1 MRLCELL
8 AFDSI
13 AVQCHTI
20 PDADTLASGY
30 GLYCYLKSVGKEPLL
45 FYGGPKITKPNLVG
59 MVDRLNIPIQHAPEL
74 TEWGGLLITVDCQY
88 GAGNVSKVKAAHVA
102 VIDHHIQEQDL
113 PSLSVLRPWLGSC
126 ATLVWDLLRRESY
139 SIDTPLATA
148 LHYGLFTDTN
158 GFSEMRHPL
167 DRDMWDAL
175 EVDDALL
182 KKLKLSNLSITD
194 LSQVS
199 EALNDFTACGDFR
212 FALLPAPPCD
222 PNILGFISDLSMQ
235 VDSVDMVVSYCCM
248 PNGDVKFSV
257 RTAVRDVKA
266 SDLAAW
272 LARGLGSG
280 GGHREKAGGYLSSCK
295 YQQRFDVK
303 PFAQYF
309 DEAVKEY
316 CQMFRILDCANAKSL
331 QNWPDMQAMDA
342 YRKRP
347 VTQGFVFFS
356 SLFAEPCE
364 LQLRMLEGDLTVQGS
379 EDTVLMIGIKGE
391 IYPTDKRTFA
401 KNYREADGEYAPE
414 FSYSPTVLNKNTG
427 IRVSLQEYAKPCVS
441 TRSDTVKALCLDQSV
456 KVFTL
461 WDNEEYLSG
470 NPGDWLVGRSQS
482 DLYIVTADV
491 FRQIYARDFTGEDLS
506 GNMNARCFIKRDIP
520 VQVIFADLDGSLE
533 TREGHVAYK
542 KGDALLTGSGGDIW
556 AVTRTRF
563 EQCYQPE
570 EGKVFG
576 ENGFYHPQGLP
587 VSGIRVEEPFTVSL
601 SGEKGILQGFPG
613 DWIVQYGPGEYGIVG
628 QEIFDRTYVPSP

>member
-1 MRLCELL
+1 MRLRELL

-13 AVQCHTI
+13 AIQCHTI

-30 GLYCYLKSVGKEPLL
+30 GVYCYLKSAGKEPLL
-45 FYGGPKITKPNLVG
+45 FYGGPKITKPNLTG
-59 MVDRLNIPIQHAPEL
+59 MVERLNIPVRHAPEL
-74 TEWGGLLITVDCQY
+74 TEWDGLLVTVDCQY

-102 VIDHHIQEQDL
+102 VIDHHIQEQEL

-126 ATLVWDLLRRESY
+126 ATLVWDLLRQESY
-139 SIDTPLATA
+139 PVDIPLATA

-158 GFSEMRHPL
+158 GFSEVRHPL

-182 KKLKLSNLSITD
+182 KTLKLSNLSITD

-235 VDSVDMVVSYCCM
+235 VDSVDMVVAYCCM

-257 RTAVRDVKA
+257 RTAVRNVKA

-272 LARGLGSG
+272 LAQGLGSG
-280 GGHREKAGGYLSSCK
+280 GGHREKAGGYLSGGK
-295 YQQRFDVK
+295 YQQSFGSK

-309 DEAVKEY
+309 DETVKEY
-316 CQMFRILDCANAKSL
+316 CRMFRILDCANAESL
-331 QNWPDMQAMDA
+331 RLWPDIEAMSA
-342 YRKRP
+342 YRKLP
-347 VTQGFVFFS
+347 VTQGFVPFS
-356 SLFAEPCE
+356 SLFADPCE
-364 LQLRMLEGDLTVQGS
+364 LQLRMLEGDLTVRGS
-379 EDTVLMIGIKGE
+379 EETVLMIGIKGE
-391 IYPTDKRTFA
+391 IYPSDRRTFA
-401 KNYREADGEYAPE
+401 KNYQETAGEYAPE
-414 FSYSPTVLNKNTG
+414 FSYSPTVLNKTTG

-441 TRSDTVKALCLDQSV
+441 TRSDTVKALCLDQPV

-461 WDNEEYLSG
+461 WDDEEYLSG
-470 NPGDWLVGRSQS
+470 NPGDWIVASSPS
-482 DLYIVTADV
+482 DLYIVTSDV
-491 FRQIYARDFTGEDLS
+491 FKQIYARDFTGENISDDR
-506 GNMNARCFIKRDIP
+506 NARCYVKRDLP
-520 VQVIFADLDGSLE
+520 VQVVFADRDDSLK

-542 KGDALLTGSGGDIW
+542 EGDALLTGPGGDVW
-556 AVTRTRF
+556 PVARTCFETR
-563 EQCYQPE
+563 YLPE
-570 EGKVFG
+570 EGIAFG
-576 ENGFYHPQGLP
+576 ENGQYRPRGHP
-587 VSGIRVEEPFTVSL
+587 VYGIQVEEPFTVCL
-601 SGEKGILQGFPG
+601 SGEKGLLQGIPG

-628 QEIFDRTYVPSP
+628 HEIFDRTYVPAP